1 MRQRLEDYNLKDF
14 DVNYE
19 HIKKSFFEEDSISP
33 DDVSEIDARLWLRE
47 MYLAVQ
53 NNISPTKNI
62 PILII
67 SVFLAGVIVWQPIFD
82 YFFYGVEIK

>member
-47 MYLAVQ
+47 MYLAV
-53 NNISPTKNI
+53 
-62 PILII
+62 
-67 SVFLAGVIVWQPIFD
+67 
-82 YFFYGVEIK
+82 